1 MDESYSNSIKELL
14 LSINNN
20 SHEQLI
26 DRYNSYFGEDSYDD
40 FLTRLNEI
48 ENRYMLEESYDEA
61 DLEEIN
67 SIIKNFL
74 IRKLD
79 DEIREDKI
87 DLRTKEITLEDYGS
101 KMNDLV
107 DLYVERSNI
116 NELQNKRGSK

>member
-1 MDESYSNSIKELL
+1 MEESFSNSVKEML
-14 LSINNN
+14 LSMNND
-20 SHEQLI
+20 SPEQLI

-40 FLTRLNEI
+40 FLARLNEI
-48 ENRYMLEESYDEA
+48 ENKYMLEEAYDER

-67 SIIKNFL
+67 GIVKTFL

-79 DEIREDKI
+79 DEVKEDQI

-107 DLYVERSNI
+107 DRYVERSNI
-116 NELQNKRGSK
+116 NELPNKAKLK

>member
-1 MDESYSNSIKELL
+1 MEESFSNSVKEML
-14 LSINNN
+14 LSMNND
-20 SHEQLI
+20 SPEQLI

-40 FLTRLNEI
+40 FLARLNEI
-48 ENRYMLEESYDEA
+48 ENKYMLEEAYDER

-67 SIIKNFL
+67 GIVKTFL

-79 DEIREDKI
+79 DEVKEDQT

-107 DLYVERSNI
+107 DRYVERSNI
-116 NELQNKRGSK
+116 NELPNKAKLK

>member
-1 MDESYSNSIKELL
+1 MEESFSNSIKEML
-14 LSINNN
+14 LSMNND
-20 SHEQLI
+20 SPEQLI

-40 FLTRLNEI
+40 FLACLNEI
-48 ENRYMLEESYDEA
+48 ENKYMLEEAYDER

-67 SIIKNFL
+67 GIVKTFL

-79 DEIREDKI
+79 DEVKEDQI

-107 DLYVERSNI
+107 DRYVERSNI
-116 NELQNKRGSK
+116 NELPNKGKLK

>member
-1 MDESYSNSIKELL
+1 MDDSYSTSIKGLL
-14 LSINNN
+14 LSINDN

-48 ENRYMLEESYDEA
+48 ENRYMVEESYEEE
-61 DLEEIN
+61 DLQEIN
-67 SIIKNFL
+67 DIVKNFL

-79 DEIREDKI
+79 DEVKEDKI

-101 KMNDLV
+101 KMNDLI
-107 DLYVERSNI
+107 DSYIERSNI
-116 NELQNKRGSK
+116 NELQDKRRLK

>member
-1 MDESYSNSIKELL
+1 MEESYSSDIKGLL
-14 LSINNN
+14 LSMNNN
-20 SHEQLI
+20 SPRELI

-40 FLTRLNEI
+40 FLACLNEI
-48 ENRYMLEESYDEA
+48 ENKYMLEEAYDER

-67 SIIKNFL
+67 GIVKTFL

-79 DEIREDKI
+79 DEVKEDQI

-107 DLYVERSNI
+107 DRYVERSNI
-116 NELQNKRGSK
+116 NELPNKAKLK

>member
-1 MDESYSNSIKELL
+1 MEESFSNSIKEML
-14 LSINNN
+14 LSMNND
-20 SHEQLI
+20 SPEQLI

-40 FLTRLNEI
+40 FLAFLNEI
-48 ENRYMLEESYDEA
+48 ENKYMLEEAYDER

-67 SIIKNFL
+67 GIVKTFL

-79 DEIREDKI
+79 DEVKEDQI

-107 DLYVERSNI
+107 DRYVERSNI
-116 NELQNKRGSK
+116 NELPNKAKLK

>member
-1 MDESYSNSIKELL
+1 MEESFSNSIKEML
-14 LSINNN
+14 LSMNND
-20 SHEQLI
+20 SPRELI

-40 FLTRLNEI
+40 FLACLNEI
-48 ENRYMLEESYDEA
+48 ENKYMLEEAYDER

-67 SIIKNFL
+67 GIVKTFL

-79 DEIREDKI
+79 DEVKEDQI

-107 DLYVERSNI
+107 DKYVERSNI
-116 NELQNKRGSK
+116 NELPNKAKLK

>member
-1 MDESYSNSIKELL
+1 MEESFSNSVKEML
-14 LSINNN
+14 LSMNND
-20 SHEQLI
+20 SPEQLI

-40 FLTRLNEI
+40 FLARLNEI
-48 ENRYMLEESYDEA
+48 ENKYMLEEAYDER

-67 SIIKNFL
+67 GVVKTFL

-79 DEIREDKI
+79 DEVKEDQI

-107 DLYVERSNI
+107 DRYVERSNI
-116 NELQNKRGSK
+116 NELPNKAKLK

>member
-1 MDESYSNSIKELL
+1 MEESFSNSVKEML
-14 LSINNN
+14 LSMNND
-20 SHEQLI
+20 SPEQLI

-40 FLTRLNEI
+40 FLARLNEI
-48 ENRYMLEESYDEA
+48 ENKYMLEEAYDER

-67 SIIKNFL
+67 GVVKTFL

-79 DEIREDKI
+79 DEVKEDAI

-107 DLYVERSNI
+107 DRYVERSNI
-116 NELQNKRGSK
+116 NELPNKAKLK